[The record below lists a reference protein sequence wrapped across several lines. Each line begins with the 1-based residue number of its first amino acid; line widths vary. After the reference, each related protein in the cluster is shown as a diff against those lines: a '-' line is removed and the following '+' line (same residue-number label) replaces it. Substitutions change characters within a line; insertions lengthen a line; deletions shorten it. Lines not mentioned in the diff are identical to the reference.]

1 RIGGNPLTR
10 LNWDLGNVWNVG
22 SDWFFENGSGGEG
35 LFSWLDDAVE
45 HGAKSALVVPTI
57 GWVAKD
63 TTSVGFPR
71 SKLPAQHAYDQWR
84 PEAGDGRAPDGKPL
98 ASLPATQTSVPATP
112 ETIGR
117 WIRMLRTRDERRSQE
132 SVLMYILDNEPS
144 LWNQTHRDVH
154 PEPVSYDELL
164 DRTLRYGGAI
174 RAAAPDAVIAG
185 PAEWGWK
192 NYFTSAKDTV
202 AGGDAQPDR
211 RAHGGVPL
219 IPWYLSKLAEQ
230 EQRTGTRIL
239 DALDVHFYP
248 AADGV
253 YGPPG
258 KTDAE
263 TAAKRLRATRALWD
277 PSYYDESWIREPIR
291 LIPRLQEW
299 VASSYPGRQVVLGEW
314 SFGAEG
320 HISGGLAI
328 AEALGRFGQLGLDAA
343 FNWGEIKPGSP
354 AAAAY
359 LAYRNYDGKGARFLD
374 WSVPTRMD
382 ENVSLFASRSED
394 SKKLVLVL
402 VNLEPRA
409 AVNAHVDL
417 RACGSLGDKRSFVYT
432 AESTGLT
439 AQTLRAPNN
448 GEIVALA
455 PPYSITVV
463 EVSTTPAAQP

>member
-1 RIGGNPLTR
+1 
-10 LNWDLGNVWNVG
+10 
-22 SDWFFENGSGGEG
+22 
-35 LFSWLDDAVE
+35 
-45 HGAKSALVVPTI
+45 
-57 GWVAKD
+57 
-63 TTSVGFPR
+63 
-71 SKLPAQHAYDQWR
+71 
-84 PEAGDGRAPDGKPL
+84 
-98 ASLPATQTSVPATP
+98 
-112 ETIGR
+112 
-117 WIRMLRTRDERRSQE
+117 
-132 SVLMYILDNEPS
+132 
-144 LWNQTHRDVH
+144 
-154 PEPVSYDELL
+154 
-164 DRTLRYGGAI
+164 
-174 RAAAPDAVIAG
+174 
-185 PAEWGWK
+185 
-192 NYFTSAKDTV
+192 
-202 AGGDAQPDR
+202 
-211 RAHGGVPL
+211 
-219 IPWYLSKLAEQ
+219 
-230 EQRTGTRIL
+230 
-239 DALDVHFYP
+239 
-248 AADGV
+248 
-253 YGPPG
+253 
-258 KTDAE
+258 
-263 TAAKRLRATRALWD
+263 
-277 PSYYDESWIREPIR
+277 
-291 LIPRLQEW
+291 
-299 VASSYPGRQVVLGEW
+299 VLGEW